1 MPLAFAVILAVI
13 VAIAEEIFWRGFIMR
28 NFQAYLGTAAGI
40 IAAVAVYA
48 LVHIWAFNPLL
59 ILAAVIGGAFWGI
72 LYNWRGNLF
81 IPILAHVIWCVGVLA
96 VYPIG

>member
-1 MPLAFAVILAVI
+1 MELDTSS
-13 VAIAEEIFWRGFIMR
+13 VAGFMTSRIYFEFPDRSIYIEIW
-28 NFQAYLGTAAGI
+28 L
-40 IAAVAVYA
+40 
-48 LVHIWAFNPLL
+48 LLL